1 MKKRD
6 FYLCLNLLNIIFS
19 IYIIEMVLILWEVFC
34 MAENGI
40 IVIGLYALF
49 ITIKIFFLPILFHFV
64 KNKHLN
70 ELAEELK
77 NNPNS
82 RKLAQLLY
90 LSYDMVLLLFILL
103 PLFKQ
108 ASFLSL
114 LFGVIFWEIFTFG
127 GIYMFYVPLFE
138 MWKKQNKLNMKVNK

>member
-19 IYIIEMVLILWEVFC
+19 IYIIEMVLILWELVC
-34 MAENGI
+34 TVENGI

-49 ITIKIFFLPILFHFV
+49 ITIKILFLPILFHFV

-82 RKLAQLLY
+82 R
-90 LSYDMVLLLFILL
+90 
-103 PLFKQ
+103 
-108 ASFLSL
+108 
-114 LFGVIFWEIFTFG
+114 
-127 GIYMFYVPLFE
+127 
-138 MWKKQNKLNMKVNK
+138 

>member
-19 IYIIEMVLILWEVFC
+19 IYIIEMVLILWELVC
-34 MAENGI
+34 TVENGI

-49 ITIKIFFLPILFHFV
+49 ITIKILFLPILFHFV

-90 LSYDMVLLLFILL
+90 LSYDMVILLFILL

-138 MWKKQNKLNMKVNK
+138 MWKRQNKLNIRNSK

>member
-19 IYIIEMVLILWEVFC
+19 IYIIEMVLILWELVC
-34 MAENGI
+34 TVENGI

-49 ITIKIFFLPILFHFV
+49 ITIKILFLPILFHFV

-90 LSYDMVLLLFILL
+90 LSYDMVILLFILFL
-103 PLFKQ
+103 LFKQ
-108 ASFLSL
+108 ASFLCL
-114 LFGVIFWEIFTFG
+114 LFCVIFCEILSFV

-138 MWKKQNKLNMKVNK
+138 MWKKQNKLNIKDNK